1 MGIKFMRECKTC
13 KLSFD
18 ETDFYNRHASCKSCV
33 KLRSILNSQANQSRT
48 NETHRR
54 WVANNKEK
62 EYARVSAYAKAHPEK
77 ARNRKKS
84 WRKRNPK
91 KHLSTL
97 NTQLLRY
104 KVSLELK
111 PSVLLRDNHRCQL
124 CNSKTDL
131 VLHHIVPVKT
141 KLSIELLH
149 NPANL
154 VTLCSCCHLGSAHA
168 GRFTGFDPQ
177 IASLLLLK
185 VFHNT
190 PILVE

>member
-1 MGIKFMRECKTC
+1 
-13 KLSFD
+13 
-18 ETDFYNRHASCKSCV
+18 
-33 KLRSILNSQANQSRT
+33 LNNQANRSRT

-54 WVANNKEK
+54 WVTNNKEK

-77 ARNRKKS
+77 ARNRKKL
-84 WRKRNPK
+84 WRKHNPE
-91 KHLSTL
+91 KHLATL
-97 NTQLLRY
+97 STQLLRY

-111 PSVLLRDNHRCQL
+111 PSVLIMDSHQCQL
-124 CNSKTDL
+124 CNFKTAL
-131 VLHHIVPVKT
+131 VLHHIVPVKFN
-141 KLSIELLH
+141 LPLNLLH

-154 VTLCSCCHLGSAHA
+154 VILCSCCHLGGAHA

-190 PILVE
+190 PILIE